1 MEAMINLK
9 SIPKISRSELLLFL
23 FLSVSVVGC
32 IAAKRF
38 YRGDWLFISL
48 FFNVIYLIY
57 LARSSILKERYL
69 KIICSFAVV
78 MISINT
84 IDEIFGG
91 QLKNLVQNSLK

>member
-1 MEAMINLK
+1 METMIKLK
-9 SIPKISRSELLLFL
+9 SMPKLSRLELLLFL

-32 IAAKRF
+32 IAAKCV
-38 YRGDWLFISL
+38 YHGNWLFISL
-48 FFNVIYLIY
+48 FFNAIYLIY

-78 MISINT
+78 MIPINT